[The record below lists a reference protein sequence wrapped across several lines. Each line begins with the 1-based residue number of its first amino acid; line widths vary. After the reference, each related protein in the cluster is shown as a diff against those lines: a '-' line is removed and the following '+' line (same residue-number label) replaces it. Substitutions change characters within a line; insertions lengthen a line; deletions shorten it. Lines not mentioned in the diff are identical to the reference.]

1 MNEAKPLLE
10 SGNLTGAIESAL
22 TLVKSNPTDA
32 SSRIF
37 LFELSAFAG
46 DWERAKR
53 QLDVIGHQDTTA
65 MIGSK
70 IYEQCVLAEAKRADF
85 FATGA
90 KPEFL
95 ATPPDYIYG
104 LLTANNRVREG
115 NLKEAREVLDKV
127 DEERPAF
134 ACKINGGDVEDFRDY
149 NDLTSVILEVII
161 KDSYVWVPLEQIE
174 KITFSEPKSLRDYFW
189 RQATMETD
197 NGTNGDVFIP
207 ALYNNS
213 WRSGDDNIRLGK
225 LTDWRDI
232 GEDIYIGEGAK
243 LFAVSG
249 AEHKTIFD
257 LNEIEFVK
265 E

>member
-10 SGNLTGAIESAL
+10 SGNLSGAIEAAL
-22 TLVKSNPTDA
+22 ALVKSNPTNA
-32 SSRIF
+32 SARIF

-70 IYEQCVLAEAKRADF
+70 IYEQCVIAEGKRAEF
-85 FATGA
+85 FSKGA

-115 NLKEAREVLDKV
+115 SLTEAREILDKTE
-127 DEERPAF
+127 EERPAF
-134 ACKINGGDVEDFRDY
+134 ACKINGADMEDFRDY

-161 KDSYVWVPLEQIE
+161 KDSYVWVPFEQIE
-174 KITFSEPKSLRDYFW
+174 KITFTTPKSLRDHFW
-189 RQATMETD
+189 LQAELHTD

-207 ALYNNS
+207 ALYNDS
-213 WRSGDDNIRLGK
+213 WRSGDDKVRLGK
-225 LTDWRDI
+225 ITDWRDI
-232 GEDIYIGEGAK
+232 GEDIYVGEGTK
-243 LFAVSG
+243 LFAVGS
-249 AEHKTIFD
+249 EHKTILDFQT
-257 LNEIEFVK
+257 IEFV
-265 E
+265 